1 MKPASPSRKSPK
13 KTRPSTGVPMLE
25 DSLYEAQSQAQVH
38 QFNVAERDVEIERMK
53 ITLDGLNSQLVNAK
67 DYQAEGVTYHT
78 QFVSSEQTRTTVLQ
92 VHMEETAKKILVD
105 TDAHNQKHEAA
116 TRNADQLQQTI
127 RDMEKLAAET
137 RQAHLTEVNNL
148 NVKHA
153 SEIDQKLKEAKITA
167 DTHTTDVHRRE
178 KDNLDNVS
186 RITKEH
192 ADLLTRR
199 DSDHQTEL
207 RELDALKIRRERDHL
222 DAMKTSNQKHDAEL
236 RELTDRHMRERRE
249 QNEKHDSEMRTFR
262 DEQER
267 KDQEN
272 RLTIDEMRSTFSVQ
286 LKSAN
291 DTFDRDNRA
300 REDRHKME
308 RENQTKLHDAKIRE
322 LTDAMESLRFNK
334 DTEIKS
340 LQASWDV
347 ERCAFRLEI
356 DSLKI
361 TISKLEAT
369 VLQKTSIIISLEET
383 LFKKKDVEAQLAEAL
398 TRENENRAAREAL
411 RKELEHSTDYVFDLE
426 EKVYRANKT
435 SLELLKQLKDAEV
448 EIETLKQYI
457 IDLKQRIAVY
467 IPVKEDNTDKR
478 LAEYINNYPERS
490 KLKIMFMRETSG
502 VYQFGTKRVQVK
514 VERDNI
520 KIRVGGG
527 YLSIDQFLEQ
537 YTPQELEKL
546 ERKDPLKRMSEKIAI
561 QSTIKDQVAREDSPV
576 RRQASPSPKRKNTL

>member
-1 MKPASPSRKSPK
+1 
-13 KTRPSTGVPMLE
+13 
-25 DSLYEAQSQAQVH
+25 
-38 QFNVAERDVEIERMK
+38 
-53 ITLDGLNSQLVNAK
+53 
-67 DYQAEGVTYHT
+67 
-78 QFVSSEQTRTTVLQ
+78 
-92 VHMEETAKKILVD
+92 
-105 TDAHNQKHEAA
+105 
-116 TRNADQLQQTI
+116 
-127 RDMEKLAAET
+127 
-137 RQAHLTEVNNL
+137 
-148 NVKHA
+148 
-153 SEIDQKLKEAKITA
+153 
-167 DTHTTDVHRRE
+167 
-178 KDNLDNVS
+178 
-186 RITKEH
+186 
-192 ADLLTRR
+192 
-199 DSDHQTEL
+199 
-207 RELDALKIRRERDHL
+207 
-222 DAMKTSNQKHDAEL
+222 
-236 RELTDRHMRERRE
+236 MRA
-249 QNEKHDSEMRTFR
+249 FR

-272 RLTIDEMRSTFSVQ
+272 RRVIDEMRTTFAAQ

-291 DTFDRDNRA
+291 DTFDRENRA

-308 RENQTKLHDAKIRE
+308 REDQTRLHDAKVRE
-322 LTDAMESLRFNK
+322 LTSAMESLRVNK
-334 DTEIKS
+334 DAEIKS
-340 LQASWDV
+340 LQACWDV
-347 ERCAFRLEI
+347 ERSAFRLEI

-361 TISKLEAT
+361 KISQLEAT
-369 VLQKTSIIISLEET
+369 VLQKTSIILSLEET

-398 TRENENRAAREAL
+398 ARENENRAARDAL
-411 RKELEHSTDYVFDLE
+411 RKELEQSTDYVFDLE

-467 IPVKEDNTDKR
+467 IPVKEDAVDKR

-527 YLSIDQFLEQ
+527 YLSLDQFLEQ

-561 QSTIKDQVAREDSPV
+561 QSTIKDQAAREDSPV
-576 RRQASPSPKRKNTL
+576 RRSPSPKRKTAL